1 MNFYLVSAFET
12 IVIIA
17 EKYICG
23 KLLGQQCAYLIIQA
37 LQDALKLECS
47 SSPEDPLGKSE
58 MECSHEEMRTEME
71 VLKQQVR
78 S

>member
-1 MNFYLVSAFET
+1 MWQ
-12 IVIIA
+12 
-17 EKYICG
+17 
-23 KLLGQQCAYLIIQA
+23 LLGQQCAYLIIQA

>member
-1 MNFYLVSAFET
+1 MMWQLS
-12 IVIIA
+12 
-17 EKYICG
+17 
-23 KLLGQQCAYLIIQA
+23 GQQCAYLITQA
-37 LQDALKLECS
+37 LQDALKMECS
-47 SSPEDPLGKSE
+47 SSPEDCLQKSE